1 LWLSP
6 LFNGVFGV
14 WAKVWSI
21 FPALLCLE
29 VILPLAHYRT
39 LMFSGSVRSTHEIL
53 QIDSWIELLE
63 VGHTPLG
70 FLHGVMWGLKAAGL
84 LDYKVSAENC

>member
-1 LWLSP
+1 
-6 LFNGVFGV
+6 
-14 WAKVWSI
+14 
-21 FPALLCLE
+21 
-29 VILPLAHYRT
+29 
-39 LMFSGSVRSTHEIL
+39 MFSGSVRSTHEIL